1 MTMEIFKVDWVNL
14 RWHWGYLRWTGGVQS
29 DTEVLKKALG
39 VLKVDWLNLRLH
51 WGYLRWT
58 G

>member
-1 MTMEIFKVDWVNL
+1 MEIFKVDWVNL